1 MPALSKNDLTLLQ
14 LRGIEVESGPSGTR
28 YVFSLTGLFWLFN
41 HLREKPAKSRKQ
53 RLSRRLLKELVSASI
68 RPEWRQLRVKA
79 MALPVYSE
87 NHYQLAIYLNGSP
100 PLMLHILD
108 LRREIESQVPFL
120 EHSSVLAPAD
130 DTEVIWKISEDERK
144 QLVAGKYLAF
154 GEVDQPSVPG

>member
-1 MPALSKNDLTLLQ
+1 MPALSKNDLNQLK
-14 LRGIEVESGPSGTR
+14 LRGIEVESGSSGTR
-28 YVFSLTGLFWLFN
+28 YVFSLSGLYWLFN
-41 HLREKPAKSRKQ
+41 HLHEKPARSRKQ
-53 RLSRRLLKELVSASI
+53 RLSIRLLKELVSASV
-68 RPEWRQLRVKA
+68 RPLWSQLRVKA

-87 NHYQLAIYLNGSP
+87 NYYQLAIYLNDSP

-120 EHSSVLAPAD
+120 EHSSVLAPAE
-130 DTEVIWKISEDERK
+130 DTEVVWNISEDERE